1 MDLKG
6 EKMENILKVCKIEK
20 YYGSRS
26 SLTKAL
32 DDLSFEVEKGEFVAI
47 MGASGSGKTTLLN
60 CISTIDK
67 VTSGHIFLGELDI
80 TKLKGN
86 ELNKF
91 RREELGFIFQ
101 DFNLL
106 DTLTAYENIALA
118 LSIQNV
124 NVKEIEKR
132 VKKVALELDIK
143 DILNKYP
150 YQMSGGEKQRVASA
164 RAIITNPKL
173 ILADEPTGALD
184 SKSSKMLLEKF
195 NYLDAMG
202 ATILMVT
209 HDAFTASYARRV
221 IFIKDGKIFKEIRKG
236 DNSRKEFFDKII
248 DVVTLLGGDLNDAL

>member
-1 MDLKG
+1 MG
-6 EKMENILKVCKIEK
+6 NILKVDKIEK
-20 YYGSRS
+20 YYGSKS
-26 SLTKAL
+26 SLTKAINNI
-32 DDLSFEVEKGEFVAI
+32 SFEVEKGEFVAI

-67 VTSGHIFLGELDI
+67 VTSGHILIDNEDI

-86 ELNKF
+86 DLNKF

-106 DTLTAYENIALA
+106 DTLTAYENIALS
-118 LSIQNV
+118 LSIQNI
-124 NVKEIEKR
+124 NAKEIDER
-132 VKKVALELDIK
+132 IKKVARELDIEN
-143 DILNKYP
+143 ILDKYP
-150 YQMSGGEKQRVASA
+150 YQTSGGQKQKIASA

-184 SKSSKMLLEKF
+184 SRSSKMLLEKF
-195 NYLDAMG
+195 NYLNENLG

-209 HDAFTASYARRV
+209 HDAFTASYATRV
-221 IFIKDGKIFKEIRKG
+221 IFIKDGKIFNEIHKG
-236 DNSRKEFFDKII
+236 NDSRKEFFDKII